1 MARAF
6 NGIVLRFTA
15 DGGRK
20 EQNLGAFQDQR
31 AGGFREP
38 LVPANAA
45 AYGGMFGLDRPKSGV
60 AVVEI
65 ELFLLAGGLRNMGL
79 AVIPQDFA
87 VYKALLHKSREGFI
101 S

>member
-1 MARAF
+1 
-6 NGIVLRFTA
+6 
-15 DGGRK
+15 
-20 EQNLGAFQDQR
+20 
-31 AGGFREP
+31 
-38 LVPANAA
+38 
-45 AYGGMFGLDRPKSGV
+45 MFGLDRPKSGV